1 MFADVRFTVV
11 CALLLLAPQ
20 ARDTR
25 PAPLTGTASLAGRVV
40 LSSDSQPPVRHARV
54 VVTRSDLL
62 VTRSA
67 LTDDDGEFA
76 VGELPPGRYTVT
88 ATKAG
93 LLRAAHGAAG
103 PGRPGMAIALA
114 AGQRVA
120 DLQLRMAR
128 GGVVTG
134 IVTDPAGRPAP
145 AVAVRLLQSRYEG
158 AERVWAPAST
168 AAGSAIDLTDDRGQ
182 YRFFGL
188 MPGEYIV
195 GAMPPDDSLVA
206 TRTMEGTTVGFVPVF
221 HPGTTRAAEA
231 ARVTVRAGQ
240 ETGGIDVPLQ
250 HVRTARIE
258 GQIIARDGIAPRNLR
273 VAIVPEVAT
282 PAIAPGPSASSIVS
296 SLRTQTSV
304 DAEGRFAFASVPPGK
319 YTVAGRAV
327 EPVAPKPGVPYVSVI
342 GGITSRWAMTE
353 VIVDGGNVSGVTLT
367 LQPGLT
373 VSGRVELEHAPGASP
388 MPDASR
394 VRVYLYG
401 LSRARGAFGAGSVSG
416 TVSSSGEF
424 VVEGV
429 VPGRYRVSASYAND
443 IANGWS
449 VKSVLLEGRNTLD
462 LPLEVT
468 PDGNV
473 TGLAITMTR
482 ATQRVSGLL
491 LDGTGKPAPGLTI
504 VLFPADRALWA
515 STGRIRTARSGQDGR
530 YVVNDLRAGE
540 YRIAALTDVIPG
552 DVNDPAF
559 LETLIAASIP
569 VAIREGE
576 RKMQDLRVGE
586 SR

>member
-1 MFADVRFTVV
+1 
-11 CALLLLAPQ
+11 
-20 ARDTR
+20 
-25 PAPLTGTASLAGRVV
+25 
-40 LSSDSQPPVRHARV
+40 
-54 VVTRSDLL
+54 
-62 VTRSA
+62 
-67 LTDDDGEFA
+67 
-76 VGELPPGRYTVT
+76 
-88 ATKAG
+88 
-93 LLRAAHGAAG
+93 
-103 PGRPGMAIALA
+103 LA

-120 DLQLRMAR
+120 DLLLMMPRG

-134 IVTDPAGRPAP
+134 IVTDPAGRPAA

-158 AERVWAPAST
+158 GERVWVPAST
-168 AAGSAIDLTDDRGQ
+168 AAGAAFELTDDRGE

-195 GAMPPDDSLVA
+195 GAVPPDDSLVA
-206 TRTMEGTTVGFVPVF
+206 VRTMEGTTVGFVPVF

-231 ARVTVRAGQ
+231 ARVIVRAG
-240 ETGGIDVPLQ
+240 EERSGINVPLQ
-250 HVRTARIE
+250 HVRTARLE
-258 GQIIARDGIAPRNLR
+258 GQIIAREGIVPQNLR
-273 VAIVPEVAT
+273 VALVPEVAP
-282 PAIAPGPSASSIVS
+282 PAIAPGSSASAIVS
-296 SLRTQTSV
+296 SLRMQASV
-304 DAEGRFAFASVPPGK
+304 DAEGRFAFASVPPGR

-327 EPVAPKPGVPYVSVI
+327 EPVAPKPGVSYVSVI
-342 GGITSRWAMTE
+342 SGITSRWAMTE
-353 VIVDGGNVSGVTLT
+353 VIVDGGDVSGVTLT
-367 LQPGLT
+367 LEPGIT
-373 VSGRVELEHAPGASP
+373 VSGRVQLEHAPGASP
-388 MPDASR
+388 APDVSR
-394 VRVYLYG
+394 VRVYLDN
-401 LSRARGAFGAGSVSG
+401 LSRARSAFGAGPLSG
-416 TVSSSGEF
+416 VVAPSGEF

-443 IANGWS
+443 LANGWS
-449 VKSVLLEGRNTLD
+449 VKSALHEGRNTLD

-473 TGLAITMTR
+473 SGLAITMTR

-491 LDGTGKPAPGLTI
+491 RDGTGQPAPGLTI

-530 YVVNDLRAGE
+530 YIVTDIRAGE

-552 DVNDPAF
+552 DINDPAF

-576 RKMQDLRVGE
+576 RKMQDLRVGD